1 MWSANPPPSPA
12 ASSSLAPL
20 ESADRS
26 APADQPV
33 PVEHI
38 TQNPS
43 QRWRVHA
50 LGRRRG
56 TGKAAAG
63 FINRACATCQ
73 HDLTHGAWPS
83 QRWRCNALV
92 EKNGTGKLKAS
103 GSIYAEKTT
112 FFGATEEGGVKAL
125 VYELGTGKA
134 TGTGERIEET
144 SPYRCLPQHTERRWC
159 GSGNSCVRISIFI
172 HRYAKERTL
181 RRQVLAN
188 VLPANLPRR
197 NRGRNVRHRPPVSLM
212 GSPLRL

>member
-1 MWSANPPPSPA
+1 M
-12 ASSSLAPL
+12 
-20 ESADRS
+20 
-26 APADQPV
+26 

-92 EKNGTGKLKAS
+92 EKNGTGKAS
-103 GSIYAEKTT
+103 GSIYAEKKT
-112 FFGATEEGGVKAL
+112 FFGATEEGRMKAL
-125 VYELGTGKA
+125 LCELGTGKA
-134 TGTGERIEET
+134 KGERIEET
-144 SPYRCLPQHTERRWC
+144 SPWMSASTYEEAMAQQLHAC
-159 GSGNSCVRISIFI
+159 
-172 HRYAKERTL
+172 A
-181 RRQVLAN
+181 
-188 VLPANLPRR
+188 
-197 NRGRNVRHRPPVSLM
+197 
-212 GSPLRL
+212 